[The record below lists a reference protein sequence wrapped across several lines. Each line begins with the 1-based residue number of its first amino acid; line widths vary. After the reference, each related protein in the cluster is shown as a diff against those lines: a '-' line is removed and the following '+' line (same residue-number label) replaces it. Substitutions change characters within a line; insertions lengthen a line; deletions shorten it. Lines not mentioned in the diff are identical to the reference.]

1 MSGIFPFDNE
11 RGDHPVAKHRA
22 QKGFTLIELLIVM
35 AILAMLAAL
44 VGPALFERLDKGK
57 QSTAL
62 SQISML
68 EAALDSY
75 RLDVGHYPNS
85 LEALVADSDDEDGWD
100 GPYLNRAD
108 EVPLDPWKNEFI
120 YARVGR
126 SYSLLSYGG
135 DGLEGG
141 EGPDA
146 DIGK

>member
-1 MSGIFPFDNE
+1 MD
-11 RGDHPVAKHRA
+11 KKQA
-22 QKGFTLIELLIVM
+22 QTGFTLIELLIVM

-57 QSTAL
+57 QSTAA

-68 EAALDSY
+68 ESALEAY
-75 RLDVGHYPNS
+75 RLEVGHFPDS
-85 LEALVADSDDEDGWD
+85 LDALVANVDDEDGWD

-108 EVPLDPWKNEFI
+108 EVPLDPWKNEYV
-120 YARVGR
+120 YARSGR
-126 SYSLLSYGG
+126 NYSLKSYGA
-135 DGLEGG
+135 DGVEGG

>member
-1 MSGIFPFDNE
+1 MTGKFPVE
-11 RGDHPVAKHRA
+11 RGDDSVAKSKSQR
-22 QKGFTLIELLIVM
+22 GFTLIELLIVM

-57 QSTAL
+57 QSTAS

-68 EAALDSY
+68 ESALDSY
-75 RLDVGHYPNS
+75 RLDVGQYPNS
-85 LEALVADSDDEDGWD
+85 LDALVTNSDDQEGWD

-108 EVPLDPWKNEFI
+108 EVPLDPWKNEFV

-126 SYSLLSYGG
+126 SFSLRSYGA
-135 DGLEGG
+135 DGVEGG

>member
-1 MSGIFPFDNE
+1 MD
-11 RGDHPVAKHRA
+11 KKQA
-22 QKGFTLIELLIVM
+22 QTGFTLIELLIVM

-57 QSTAL
+57 QSTAA

-68 EAALDSY
+68 ESALEAYRLEVGHFPDALD
-75 RLDVGHYPNS
+75 
-85 LEALVADSDDEDGWD
+85 ALVANVDDEDGWD

-108 EVPLDPWKNEFI
+108 EVPLDPWKNEYV
-120 YARVGR
+120 YARAGR
-126 SYSLLSYGG
+126 NYSLKSYGA
-135 DGLEGG
+135 DGVEGG

>member
-1 MSGIFPFDNE
+1 MGGNFPIDNE
-11 RGDHPVAKHRA
+11 RGDHPVAKRKA
-22 QKGFTLIELLIVM
+22 QRGFTLIELLIVM

-44 VGPALFERLDKGK
+44 VGPALFDRLDKGK
-57 QSTAL
+57 QSTAA

-68 EAALDSY
+68 ESALEGY

-85 LEALVADSDDEDGWD
+85 LEALVANSDDEDDWS

-108 EVPLDPWKNEFI
+108 EVPLDPWKNDFL

-126 SYSLLSYGG
+126 EFSLLSYGA
-135 DGLEGG
+135 DGVEGG